1 MTKDQS
7 LKEKLNPGQQAASF
21 RLKAYALLRM

>member
-7 LKEKLNPGQQAASF
+7 LKKKSNPGQQAASF
-21 RLKAYALLRM
+21 RLKEYALLRM